1 MSNFVLAQCELE
13 LVDTIH
19 IKCNGQN
26 NGGFTLATNAAMPFD
41 IFLNNGVVQTNNL
54 VFSGLLASN
63 YSAIIVDNMGCSDTI
78 SIKIKEPAA
87 FDVELVCDNNVVTAN
102 ADGGVLDYIYEWSS
116 FDGSIISSTNFVNYY
131 PDNPM
136 ALYVYD
142 GNNCEYRDTIS
153 VYADF
158 DVDSILGEVPL
169 EINTTNFSS
178 SGNYLW
184 NFGDETTYSSI
195 NPTHV
200 FSNVGQYDV
209 DLLVTDNYGCF
220 DQKTVTIDVQ
230 GFDLGLNDWEEL
242 PNAFSPNNDGIN
254 DVFTFDNYHS
264 INEFKAMIFDR
275 WGNLIFKW
283 ENPDESWNG
292 KSKSGKALTEGVYFY
307 YLKAIGNS
315 GKVYEKKGAVTL
327 YQ

>member
-1 MSNFVLAQCELE
+1 MNKLFFYFIFVSNFVLAQCELE

-41 IFLNNGVVQTNNL
+41 FFLNNGVVQTNNL
-54 VFSGLLASN
+54 VFS
-63 YSAIIVDNMGCSDTI
+63 
-78 SIKIKEPAA
+78 
-87 FDVELVCDNNVVTAN
+87 
-102 ADGGVLDYIYEWSS
+102 DGGVLDYIYEWSS
-116 FDGSIISSTNFVNYY
+116 FDGSIISSANFVNYY
-131 PDNPM
+131 PDNPI

-169 EINTTNFSS
+169 EINTINFSS

-184 NFGDETTYSSI
+184 NFGDETTYSSK

-209 DLLVTDNYGCF
+209 GLLVTDNYGCF

-275 WGNLIFKW
+275 WGNLIFKC

-292 KSKSGKALTEGVYFY
+292 KSTAGKALTEGVYFY